1 MTPVERHTIFFDF
14 DSTLIGIES
23 LDELVASGMKSC
35 ESREEAL
42 QKIHQITGEG
52 MDGKLAFQDSLIK
65 RLEYADLH
73 KGMFEPFAEK
83 LKNHVTEGL
92 GEYIR
97 ALQNAGHKVCVLS
110 GGFAEYI
117 IPVARELDIP
127 ISQVFANH
135 FTLDEAGNVVGF
147 DVTNPLIQDNGKAL
161 LIQKLKESG
170 TVSGKVIVVGD
181 GMTDYATFAEKQAD
195 LFIGC
200 GIHIER
206 NPVREASEHYFT
218 DIAKLK
224 QFLNS
229 YLMGA

>member
-1 MTPVERHTIFFDF
+1 MQAAERHTIFFDF

-23 LDELVASGMKSC
+23 LDELVAAGMKDC
-35 ESREEAL
+35 MDREEAL
-42 QKIHQITGEG
+42 AKIREITSQG
-52 MDGKLAFQDSLIK
+52 MDGKLHFQDSLMR
-65 RLEYADLH
+65 RLQQADLN
-73 KGMFEPFAEK
+73 KEMFADFAEK
-83 LKNHVTEGL
+83 LKSHITEGL

-97 ALQNAGHKVCVLS
+97 ALQSAGHKVCVLS

-127 ISQVFANH
+127 TSQVFANH
-135 FTLDEAGNVVGF
+135 FTLDDAGNVTGF

-161 LIQKLKESG
+161 LIQQLRRQCTLSG
-170 TVSGKVIVVGD
+170 NVVVVGD

-200 GIHIER
+200 GIHVER
-206 NPVREASEHYFT
+206 ASLKEVAEHYFT
-218 DIAKLK
+218 DISQLK

-229 YLMGA
+229 YLKGV